1 MPLPESAPLRIL
13 GRYALY
19 EEIAAGG
26 MATVHF
32 GRLIGPVGFSRTVA
46 IKRLHP
52 QYAKDPEFVSMFLDE
67 ARLAA
72 RIRHPNV
79 VPTLDVVAVEGEL
92 FLVMEYVEGESLAR
106 VISACRRA
114 GDRLPVSHAVAILS
128 GALYGL
134 HAAHEATS
142 ERGEPL
148 ELVHRDMSPQ
158 NVLVGVDGVPRV
170 LDFGVAKAAGR
181 LQTTREGQLK
191 GKIAYMAPEQ
201 LQGGKVDRRVD
212 VFAAGVVLWEALTG
226 LRLFRGETDVE
237 VFGKVLQGHV
247 PLPSSIVPDIP
258 PGLDAIVLQSLAR
271 APADRFESAHVMARA
286 LERSAPLVPSSEIAD
301 FVARIAAGSLAAR
314 AQKVALIEESSEVS
328 NPAPRASRADS
339 GEHPGT
345 RVIPRGGAAAPVDL
359 ADTAETPSL
368 TQLSS
373 GSMSQPRATAPPRRG
388 VPIPAFAA
396 LAICSLAAIGFLA
409 LRHGDP
415 PPAAAT
421 TWTEPATAA
430 TAPPTPHPYAPPVD
444 PPRPAEA
451 TATPASPPPSAPS
464 PTVSPPAVSP
474 PTASPPPAAPPTPA
488 VASAGRP
495 ASLPSP
501 VPPAN
506 HAAPHTAPPKGA
518 LGGVLGGVLDSRH

>member
-1 MPLPESAPLRIL
+1 MPGPESAPLRIL

-79 VPTLDVVAVEGEL
+79 VQTLDVVAVEGEL
-92 FLVMEYVEGESLAR
+92 FLVMEYIEGESLAR
-106 VISACRRA
+106 VISAGRRA

-134 HAAHEATS
+134 HAAHEATN

-201 LQGGKVDRRVD
+201 LQGGKIDRRVD

-237 VFGKVLQGHV
+237 VFGKVLQGTV
-247 PLPSSIVPDIP
+247 PLPSSMVPDIP
-258 PGLDAIVLQSLAR
+258 PALDAIVLQSLAR

-286 LERSAPLVPSSEIAD
+286 LERSAPLVPASEIAD

-328 NPAPRASRADS
+328 NATTRTSRTDS
-339 GEHPGT
+339 TEHPGT
-345 RVIPRGGAAAPVDL
+345 RVIPRSTGAPADL

-373 GSMSQPRATAPPRRG
+373 GSMSQPRATMPPRRG
-388 VPIPAFAA
+388 VPVPAFAA
-396 LAICSLAAIGFLA
+396 LAVCSVAAIGFLA
-409 LRHGDP
+409 FRHGDP
-415 PPAAAT
+415 PPSPAT
-421 TWTEPATAA
+421 TWTDPVAAAPSLPPPLPYEPP
-430 TAPPTPHPYAPPVD
+430 APPPSPAVAPS
-444 PPRPAEA
+444 A
-451 TATPASPPPSAPS
+451 PPSAPS
-464 PTVSPPAVSP
+464 AMPPAVASAARAPAVSP
-474 PTASPPPAAPPTPA
+474 PITSPPASRPAA
-488 VASAGRP
+488 RP
-495 ASLPSP
+495 S
-501 VPPAN
+501 
-506 HAAPHTAPPKGA
+506 PPKGA